1 MGNVGIKHAIYGF
14 PVCKNL
20 KKQRTAKKKKKS
32 PITKS
37 DAQIPSNYSSPMST
51 PRVTRKIFDEIFTI
65 NHCAWCLQAKS
76 TKHNGLTDS
85 KIDKIKQLKLWNR
98 NL

>member
-20 KKQRTAKKKKKS
+20 KKQRTAKKKKS

-65 NHCAWCLQAKS
+65 NHCAWCFQAKS

-85 KIDKIKQLKLWNR
+85 KINKIEQLKLWNR